1 MGKLLALTL
10 FVAVASA
17 VPSQQWRK
25 ADPLF
30 EHSLTTRNMFSNPLH
45 TVFGV
50 QAKKVL
56 EESRQAILGK
66 SYAPRQPYTGK
77 RPEDCSLENMPSGDK
92 IINGME
98 AADNQFPWVVYLRC
112 NNPGWACTAS
122 MISDTWVLTAAHCVD
137 GCTEWTVQ
145 AGSNLINGRDD
156 SRVTIDTTVGIRHPG
171 FNFITCD
178 NGCGQPNNM
187 NYAKD
192 RPIMPNDRCK
202 QLFNNV
208 NEGMICIDTDADTEV
223 GENVG
228 VCSGDSGGPLNLQE
242 GPGQY
247 MTVGVASFVSSAGCE
262 SEIFPHVYSRVT
274 YYMDWISEN
283 TGIPIEP

>member
-10 FVAVASA
+10 LVVGASA

-77 RPEDCSLENMPSGDK
+77 RPEDCSMENMPSSDK
-92 IINGME
+92 NI
-98 AADNQFPWVVYLRC
+98 
-112 NNPGWACTAS
+112 
-122 MISDTWVLTAAHCVD
+122 
-137 GCTEWTVQ
+137 
-145 AGSNLINGRDD
+145 
-156 SRVTIDTTVGIRHPG
+156 
-171 FNFITCD
+171 
-178 NGCGQPNNM
+178 
-187 NYAKD
+187 
-192 RPIMPNDRCK
+192 
-202 QLFNNV
+202 
-208 NEGMICIDTDADTEV
+208 
-223 GENVG
+223 G

-247 MTVGVASFVSSAGCE
+247 MTVGVASFVSGAGCE
-262 SEIFPHVYSRVT
+262 SEIFPHVYSRVS
-274 YYMDWISEN
+274 YYM
-283 TGIPIEP
+283 